1 MPRRRLYDRFMSASV
16 VQRAL
21 ASLRSRSGVDA
32 DLDELRSRIEAL
44 ERARTPLLE
53 NRGTTKA
60 YATPAD
66 ADLLEEILLRL
77 AGRFEDQLRAFEWGS
92 GLSTLHYPEW
102 LASRGVRVSW
112 ITAEHDRAWFM
123 QALEPVLRARGA
135 TIVRSDDLAEAVSA
149 LRAGRQALVAVVFD
163 NGPDPHDQPS
173 DWYLDRAL
181 DRDEYVA
188 LPCELGLRYHVAL
201 VDGRQ
206 RRRCLL
212 EAAKVLEDG
221 GVALLHDAQRP
232 YYHSAFAA
240 FRSGRRIGD
249 ELWIGAQFDTD
260 FSDLV
265 PADALSSPGYES
277 IPAT

>member
-1 MPRRRLYDRFMSASV
+1 M
-16 VQRAL
+16 RAH
-21 ASLRSRSGVDA
+21 RC
-32 DLDELRSRIEAL
+32 SRIEA
-44 ERARTPLLE
+44 RRRRTQRPQ
-53 NRGTTKA
+53 
-60 YATPAD
+60 TPISSKRSCCD
-66 ADLLEEILLRL
+66 WQGDSKT
-77 AGRFEDQLRAFEWGS
+77 QLRAFEWGS

-135 TIVRSDDLAEAVSA
+135 TIVRSDDLADAVSA

-163 NGPDPHDQPS
+163 KGPDPHEQPS

-201 VDGRQ
+201 VDGRK

-232 YYHSAFAA
+232 STTRRSR
-240 FRSGRRIGD
+240 RSGRVAGS
-249 ELWIGAQFDTD
+249 ETSSG
-260 FSDLV
+260 SV
-265 PADALSSPGYES
+265 PRSTRTSATSCPPTRCRRTGTSPC
-277 IPAT
+277 PPPRRT